1 MAKTNP
7 LLADLEQNEAF
18 PAVSVALPTGG
29 RWYDESVL
37 EGADPLDLEVGVLGI
52 MAEQN
57 YRDPWLLMSGE
68 SMPRLL
74 RDVCPS
80 VKIPS
85 ELAEVDLE
93 AILLASRLVSF
104 GPTMELKHKCEWV
117 DPEAEKAAEEKKVE
131 EEQSNLA
138 KVAEEAGVTEEELP
152 DGIKELVKQAG
163 EDEDTSGQ
171 CSHEN
176 TVQLDIAKH
185 IMRYGVIDDAVVAER
200 FVYKLKRVNQ
210 TVHMRPMPYKN
221 VIRQIKDVFARDRE
235 LQSMNTLPVE
245 ALVMDDEVV
254 QKYADI
260 MESASGTAIITLM
273 AHIHAVE
280 TSSGELV
287 NGDEF
292 IKEWLMSM
300 PSDEVDGM
308 MEHVKE
314 LNNWLQDFGKVL
326 YACDKCGN
334 EQSFRLELDAE
345 RLFGSAG
352 ASPAPKKP
360 SRRSKTGAGRRKIR

>member
-68 SMPRLL
+68 SMPRMLK
-74 RDVCPS
+74 DVCPS
-80 VKIPS
+80 VRNPG

-93 AILLASRLVSF
+93 AILLAARLVSF
-104 GPTMELKHKCEWV
+104 GPTMELRHKCEWV
-117 DPEAEKAAEEKKVE
+117 DPEAEQEEPEKSKLAE
-131 EEQSNLA
+131 
-138 KVAEEAGVTEEELP
+138 VAEEAGVSEDELP
-152 DGIKELVKQAG
+152 DAIKELAKEV
-163 EDEDTSGQ
+163 EDDEDAEKEKPGL
-171 CSHEN
+171 CNHEN
-176 TVQLDIAKH
+176 IVQLDIAKH
-185 IMRYGVIDDAVVAER
+185 IMRYEVIDDSVVAER
-200 FVYKLKRVNQ
+200 FVYGLKRVNQ
-210 TVHMRPMPYKN
+210 TVHFRPMPYKN

-235 LQSMNTLPVE
+235 LETMNTLPVE
-245 ALVMDDEVV
+245 SLVMDDDVV
-254 QKYADI
+254 KKYADI
-260 MESASGTAIITLM
+260 MESASGTAIGTLM
-273 AHIHAVE
+273 SHIHAVE

-292 IKEWLMSM
+292 IKEWLLSM

-308 MEHVKE
+308 MEHVKD
-314 LNNWLQDFGKVL
+314 LNSWLQDFGKVM

-360 SRRSKTGAGRRKIR
+360 SRRSKTGARRRKIR